1 MVMLDI
7 NRTNISLPN
16 CFYLDLRLEQT
27 KATFFA
33 TVVTCILNAVFSLIT
48 AIGNLVILQV
58 IWRKQELHTPSF
70 ILLFCLAASDLLVGL
85 VCQPFY
91 VAYKITELTDN
102 FGAYCILR
110 MIQSISGWTTAGVS
124 LQILSGVSIDRLL
137 VLTLHLRYNTIV
149 TVQRILQTV
158 FVVWVLSVAIVM
170 LRFWIRQ
177 WLIFPVA
184 TVVISFFVTTMS
196 TLKIFQ
202 IVRRHQRQI
211 SQQQQSV
218 QSTTVDVLKCRKSA
232 VTVLYVYGLF
242 VIFYLPLCATMVV
255 ETLTGYTLRVKIAYD
270 YAATAV
276 FINSFLNPLVYCL
289 RFGEIRRA
297 LRNSLKRN
305 SYGLF
310 LTIGHCFGVR
320 ATNG

>member
-1 MVMLDI
+1 MVMLEF
-7 NRTNISLPN
+7 NRTNLSLPS
-16 CFYLDLRLEQT
+16 CFYLDLRLEQNND
-27 KATFFA
+27 TFIA
-33 TVVTCILNAVFSLIT
+33 SVVTCILNAVFSLIT

-91 VAYKITELTDN
+91 VAFKITELIDN

-110 MIQSISGWTTAGVS
+110 MIQSISGWTTTGVS
-124 LQILSGVSIDRLL
+124 LAILSGVSIDRLL

-149 TVQRILQTV
+149 TVQRVLQTV
-158 FVVWVLSVAIVM
+158 FVVWMLSVAIVM

-184 TVVISFFVTTMS
+184 IVVTSFLVTTIS

-211 SQQQQSV
+211 FQQQRIQSNI
-218 QSTTVDVLKCRKSA
+218 VDALKCRKSA

-242 VIFYLPLCATMVV
+242 IIFYLPLCATMVV
-255 ETLTGYTLRVKIAYD
+255 ETLAGYTLRVKIAYD

-276 FINSFLNPLVYCL
+276 FINSFLNPIVYCF
-289 RFGEIRRA
+289 RIEEIRRA
-297 LRNSLKRN
+297 VKNLLKRN
-305 SYGLF
+305 
-310 LTIGHCFGVR
+310 
-320 ATNG
+320 

>member
-1 MVMLDI
+1 MVMLEF
-7 NRTNISLPN
+7 NRTNLSLPS
-16 CFYLDLRLEQT
+16 CFYLDLRLEQNND
-27 KATFFA
+27 TFIA
-33 TVVTCILNAVFSLIT
+33 SVVTCILNAVFSLIT
-48 AIGNLVILQV
+48 AIGNLIILQV

-91 VAYKITELTDN
+91 VAFKITELIDN

-110 MIQSISGWTTAGVS
+110 MIQSISGWTTTGVS
-124 LQILSGVSIDRLL
+124 LAILSGVSIDRLL

-149 TVQRILQTV
+149 TVQRVLQTV
-158 FVVWVLSVAIVM
+158 FVVWMLSVAIVM

-177 WLIFPVA
+177 WLILPVA
-184 TVVISFFVTTMS
+184 IVVTSFLVTTIS

-211 SQQQQSV
+211 FQQQWV
-218 QSTTVDVLKCRKSA
+218 QSNIVDVLKCRKSA

-242 VIFYLPLCATMVV
+242 IIFYLPLCATMVV

-276 FINSFLNPLVYCL
+276 FINSFLNPIVYCF
-289 RFGEIRRA
+289 RIEEIRRA
-297 LRNSLKRN
+297 VKNLLKRN
-305 SYGLF
+305 
-310 LTIGHCFGVR
+310 
-320 ATNG
+320 

>member
-1 MVMLDI
+1 MVMLEF
-7 NRTNISLPN
+7 NRTNLSLPS
-16 CFYLDLRLEQT
+16 CFYLDLRLEQNND
-27 KATFFA
+27 TFIA
-33 TVVTCILNAVFSLIT
+33 SVVTCILNAVFSLIT

-91 VAYKITELTDN
+91 VAFKITELIDN

-110 MIQSISGWTTAGVS
+110 MIQSISGWTTTGVS
-124 LQILSGVSIDRLL
+124 LAILSGVSIDRLL
-137 VLTLHLRYNTIV
+137 VLTFHLRYNTIV
-149 TVQRILQTV
+149 TVQRVLQTV
-158 FVVWVLSVAIVM
+158 FVVWMLSVAIVM

-177 WLIFPVA
+177 WLILPVA
-184 TVVISFFVTTMS
+184 IVVTSFTVTTIS

-211 SQQQQSV
+211 FQQQRV
-218 QSTTVDVLKCRKSA
+218 QSNIVDALKCRKSA

-242 VIFYLPLCATMVV
+242 IIFYLPLCATMVV
-255 ETLTGYTLRVKIAYD
+255 ETLAGYTLRVKIAYD

-276 FINSFLNPLVYCL
+276 FINSFLNPIVYCF
-289 RFGEIRRA
+289 RIEEIRRA
-297 LRNSLKRN
+297 VKNLLKRN
-305 SYGLF
+305 
-310 LTIGHCFGVR
+310 
-320 ATNG
+320 

>member
-1 MVMLDI
+1 MVMLEF
-7 NRTNISLPN
+7 NRTNLSLPS
-16 CFYLDLRLEQT
+16 CFYLDLRLEQNND
-27 KATFFA
+27 TFIA
-33 TVVTCILNAVFSLIT
+33 SVVTCILNAVFSLIT

-91 VAYKITELTDN
+91 VAFKITELIDN

-110 MIQSISGWTTAGVS
+110 MIQSISGWTTTGVS
-124 LQILSGVSIDRLL
+124 LAILSGVSIDRLL
-137 VLTLHLRYNTIV
+137 VLTFHLRYNTIV
-149 TVQRILQTV
+149 TVQRVLQTV
-158 FVVWVLSVAIVM
+158 FVVWMLSVAIVM

-184 TVVISFFVTTMS
+184 IVVTSFLVTTIS

-211 SQQQQSV
+211 FQQQRV
-218 QSTTVDVLKCRKSA
+218 QSNIVDALKCRKSA

-242 VIFYLPLCATMVV
+242 IIFYLPLCATMVV
-255 ETLTGYTLRVKIAYD
+255 ETLAGYTLRVKIAYD

-276 FINSFLNPLVYCL
+276 FINSFLNPIVYCF
-289 RFGEIRRA
+289 RIEEIRRA
-297 LRNSLKRN
+297 VKNLLKRN
-305 SYGLF
+305 
-310 LTIGHCFGVR
+310 
-320 ATNG
+320 

>member
-1 MVMLDI
+1 MVMLEF
-7 NRTNISLPN
+7 NKTNLSLPS
-16 CFYLDLRLEQT
+16 CFYWDLRLE
-27 KATFFA
+27 KNNDTFIA
-33 TVVTCILNAVFSLIT
+33 SVVTCIFNAVFSLLT
-48 AIGNLVILQV
+48 AIGNSVILQV

-91 VAYKITELTDN
+91 VAFKITELIDN

-110 MIQSISGWTTAGVS
+110 MIQSISGWTTTGVS
-124 LQILSGVSIDRLL
+124 LAILSGVSIDRLL
-137 VLTLHLRYNTIV
+137 VLTFHLRYNTIV
-149 TVQRILQTV
+149 TVQRVLQTV
-158 FVVWVLSVAIVM
+158 FVVWMLSVAIVM

-184 TVVISFFVTTMS
+184 IVVTSFLVTTIS

-211 SQQQQSV
+211 FQQQRV
-218 QSTTVDVLKCRKSA
+218 QSNIVDALKCRKSA

-242 VIFYLPLCATMVV
+242 IIFYLPLCATMVV
-255 ETLTGYTLRVKIAYD
+255 ETLAGYTLRVKIAYD

-276 FINSFLNPLVYCL
+276 FINSFLNPIVYCF
-289 RFGEIRRA
+289 RIEEIRRA
-297 LRNSLKRN
+297 VKNLLKRN
-305 SYGLF
+305 
-310 LTIGHCFGVR
+310 
-320 ATNG
+320 

>member
-1 MVMLDI
+1 MVMLEF
-7 NRTNISLPN
+7 NRTNLSLPS
-16 CFYLDLRLEQT
+16 CFYLDLRLEQNND
-27 KATFFA
+27 TFIA
-33 TVVTCILNAVFSLIT
+33 SVVTCILNAVFSLIT
-48 AIGNLVILQV
+48 AIGNLIILQV

-91 VAYKITELTDN
+91 VAFKITELIDN

-110 MIQSISGWTTAGVS
+110 MIQSISGWTTTGVS
-124 LQILSGVSIDRLL
+124 LAILSGVSIDRLL

-149 TVQRILQTV
+149 TVQRVLQTV
-158 FVVWVLSVAIVM
+158 FVVWMLSVAIVM

-184 TVVISFFVTTMS
+184 IVVTSFLVTTIS

-211 SQQQQSV
+211 FQQQRV
-218 QSTTVDVLKCRKSA
+218 QSNIVDVLKCRKSA

-242 VIFYLPLCATMVV
+242 IIFYLPLCATMVV

-276 FINSFLNPLVYCL
+276 FINSFLNPIVYCF
-289 RFGEIRRA
+289 RIEEIRRA
-297 LRNSLKRN
+297 VKNLLKRN
-305 SYGLF
+305 
-310 LTIGHCFGVR
+310 
-320 ATNG
+320 

>member
-1 MVMLDI
+1 MVMLEF
-7 NRTNISLPN
+7 NRTNLSLPS
-16 CFYLDLRLEQT
+16 CFYLDLRLEQNND
-27 KATFFA
+27 TFIA
-33 TVVTCILNAVFSLIT
+33 SIVTCILNAVFSLIT
-48 AIGNLVILQV
+48 AIGNLIILQV

-85 VCQPFY
+85 FCQPFY
-91 VAYKITELTDN
+91 VAFKITELIDN

-110 MIQSISGWTTAGVS
+110 MIQSISGWTTTGVS
-124 LQILSGVSIDRLL
+124 LAILSGVSIDRLL

-149 TVQRILQTV
+149 TVQRVLQTV
-158 FVVWVLSVAIVM
+158 FVVWMLSVAIVM

-184 TVVISFFVTTMS
+184 IVVTSFLVTTIS

-211 SQQQQSV
+211 FQQQRIQSNI
-218 QSTTVDVLKCRKSA
+218 VDALKCRKSA

-242 VIFYLPLCATMVV
+242 IIFYIPLCATMVV
-255 ETLTGYTLRVKIAYD
+255 ETLAGYTLRVKIAYD

-276 FINSFLNPLVYCL
+276 FINSFLNPIVYCF
-289 RFGEIRRA
+289 RIEEIRRA
-297 LRNSLKRN
+297 VKNLLKRN
-305 SYGLF
+305 
-310 LTIGHCFGVR
+310 
-320 ATNG
+320 

>member
-1 MVMLDI
+1 MVMLEF
-7 NRTNISLPN
+7 NRTNLSLPS
-16 CFYLDLRLEQT
+16 CFYLDLRLEQNND
-27 KATFFA
+27 TFIA
-33 TVVTCILNAVFSLIT
+33 SVVTCILNAVFSLIT
-48 AIGNLVILQV
+48 AIGNLIILQV

-91 VAYKITELTDN
+91 VAFKITELIDN

-110 MIQSISGWTTAGVS
+110 MIQSISGWTTTGVS
-124 LQILSGVSIDRLL
+124 LAILSGVSIDRLL
-137 VLTLHLRYNTIV
+137 VLTFHLRYNTIV
-149 TVQRILQTV
+149 TVQRVLQTV
-158 FVVWVLSVAIVM
+158 FVVWMLSVAIVM

-184 TVVISFFVTTMS
+184 IVVTSFLVTTIS

-211 SQQQQSV
+211 FQQQRV
-218 QSTTVDVLKCRKSA
+218 QSNIVDALKCRKSA

-242 VIFYLPLCATMVV
+242 IIFYLPLCATMVV
-255 ETLTGYTLRVKIAYD
+255 ETLAGYTLRVKIAYD

-276 FINSFLNPLVYCL
+276 FINSFLNPIVYCF
-289 RFGEIRRA
+289 RIEEIRRA
-297 LRNSLKRN
+297 VKNLLKRN
-305 SYGLF
+305 
-310 LTIGHCFGVR
+310 
-320 ATNG
+320 

>member
-1 MVMLDI
+1 MVMLEF
-7 NRTNISLPN
+7 NRTNLSLPS
-16 CFYLDLRLEQT
+16 CFYLDLRLEQNND
-27 KATFFA
+27 TFIA
-33 TVVTCILNAVFSLIT
+33 SVVTCILNAVFSLIT
-48 AIGNLVILQV
+48 AIGNLIILQV

-91 VAYKITELTDN
+91 VAFKITELIDN

-110 MIQSISGWTTAGVS
+110 MIQSISGWTTTGVS
-124 LQILSGVSIDRLL
+124 LAILSGVSIDRLL

-149 TVQRILQTV
+149 TVQRVLQTV
-158 FVVWVLSVAIVM
+158 FVVWMLSVAIVM

-184 TVVISFFVTTMS
+184 IVVTSFLVTTIS

-211 SQQQQSV
+211 FQQQWV
-218 QSTTVDVLKCRKSA
+218 QSNIVDVLKCRKSA

-242 VIFYLPLCATMVV
+242 IIFYLPLCATMVV
-255 ETLTGYTLRVKIAYD
+255 ETLAGYTLRVKIAYD

-276 FINSFLNPLVYCL
+276 FINSFLNPIVYCF
-289 RFGEIRRA
+289 RIEEIRRA
-297 LRNSLKRN
+297 VKNLLKRN
-305 SYGLF
+305 
-310 LTIGHCFGVR
+310 
-320 ATNG
+320 

>member
-1 MVMLDI
+1 MVMLEF
-7 NRTNISLPN
+7 NRTNLSLPS
-16 CFYLDLRLEQT
+16 CFYLDLRLEQNND
-27 KATFFA
+27 TFIA
-33 TVVTCILNAVFSLIT
+33 SVVTCILNAVFSLIT

-70 ILLFCLAASDLLVGL
+70 IFLFCLAASDLLVGL

-91 VAYKITELTDN
+91 VAYKITELIDN

-110 MIQSISGWTTAGVS
+110 MIQSISGWTTTGAS
-124 LQILSGVSIDRLL
+124 LAILSGVSIDRLL

-149 TVQRILQTV
+149 TVQRVLQTV
-158 FVVWVLSVAIVM
+158 FVVWMLSVAIVM

-177 WLIFPVA
+177 WLILPVA
-184 TVVISFFVTTMS
+184 IVVTSFTVTTIS

-211 SQQQQSV
+211 FQQQRIQSNI
-218 QSTTVDVLKCRKSA
+218 VDALKCRKSA

-242 VIFYLPLCATMVV
+242 IIFYLPLCATMVV
-255 ETLTGYTLRVKIAYD
+255 ETLAGYTLRVKIAYD

-276 FINSFLNPLVYCL
+276 FINSFLNPIVYCF
-289 RFGEIRRA
+289 RIEEIRRA
-297 LRNSLKRN
+297 VKNLLKRN
-305 SYGLF
+305 
-310 LTIGHCFGVR
+310 
-320 ATNG
+320 

>member
-1 MVMLDI
+1 MVMLEF
-7 NRTNISLPN
+7 NRTNLSLPS
-16 CFYLDLRLEQT
+16 CFYLDLRLEQNND
-27 KATFFA
+27 TFIA
-33 TVVTCILNAVFSLIT
+33 SVVTCILNAVFSLIT
-48 AIGNLVILQV
+48 AIGNLIILQV

-91 VAYKITELTDN
+91 VAFKITELIDN

-110 MIQSISGWTTAGVS
+110 MIQSISGWTTTGVS
-124 LQILSGVSIDRLL
+124 LAILSGVSIDRLL

-149 TVQRILQTV
+149 TVQRVLQTV
-158 FVVWVLSVAIVM
+158 FVVWMLSVAIVM

-177 WLIFPVA
+177 WLILPVA
-184 TVVISFFVTTMS
+184 IVVTSFTVTTIS

-211 SQQQQSV
+211 FQQQRV
-218 QSTTVDVLKCRKSA
+218 QSNIVDVLKCRKSA

-242 VIFYLPLCATMVV
+242 IIFYLPLCATMVV
-255 ETLTGYTLRVKIAYD
+255 ETLAGYTLRVKIAYD

-276 FINSFLNPLVYCL
+276 FINSFLNPIVYCF
-289 RFGEIRRA
+289 RIEEIRRA
-297 LRNSLKRN
+297 VKNLLKRN
-305 SYGLF
+305 
-310 LTIGHCFGVR
+310 
-320 ATNG
+320 

>member
-1 MVMLDI
+1 MVMLEF
-7 NRTNISLPN
+7 NRTNLSLPS
-16 CFYLDLRLEQT
+16 CFYLDLRLEQNND
-27 KATFFA
+27 TFIA
-33 TVVTCILNAVFSLIT
+33 SVVTCILNAVFSLIT

-91 VAYKITELTDN
+91 VAYKITELIDN

-110 MIQSISGWTTAGVS
+110 MIQSISGWTTTGAS
-124 LQILSGVSIDRLL
+124 LAILSGVSIDRLL

-149 TVQRILQTV
+149 TVQRVLQTV
-158 FVVWVLSVAIVM
+158 FVVWMLSVAIVM

-177 WLIFPVA
+177 WLILPVA
-184 TVVISFFVTTMS
+184 IVVTSFTVTTIS

-211 SQQQQSV
+211 FQQQWV
-218 QSTTVDVLKCRKSA
+218 QSNIVDVLKCRKSA

-242 VIFYLPLCATMVV
+242 IIFYLPLCATMVV

-276 FINSFLNPLVYCL
+276 FINSFLNPIVYCF
-289 RFGEIRRA
+289 RIEEIRRA
-297 LRNSLKRN
+297 VKNLLKRN
-305 SYGLF
+305 
-310 LTIGHCFGVR
+310 
-320 ATNG
+320 

>member
-1 MVMLDI
+1 MLDL
-7 NRTNISLPN
+7 NRTNLSLLN

-27 KATFFA
+27 NDTFIA

-48 AIGNLVILQV
+48 AIGNFVILQV

-70 ILLFCLAASDLLVGL
+70 TLLFCLAASDLLVGL
-85 VCQPFY
+85 VCQPFF
-91 VAYKITELTDN
+91 VAYKITEHTDN

-110 MIQSISGWTTAGVS
+110 MIQSISGWATTGTSLTLLSAVS
-124 LQILSGVSIDRLL
+124 VDRLL
-137 VLTLHLRYNTIV
+137 VLTLHLRYNNIV
-149 TVQRILQTV
+149 TVKRILLTV
-158 FVVWVLSVAIVM
+158 FVVWNLCVTIVM
-170 LRFWIRQ
+170 LRFCVRQ

-184 TVVISFFVTTMS
+184 TVVTSFLVATMS

-218 QSTTVDVLKCRKSA
+218 QSNTVDVLKCRKSA

-242 VIFYLPLCATMVV
+242 VIFYLPMCAAMAL
-255 ETLTGYTLRVKIAYD
+255 ETLTGYTLTVKMAYD

-276 FINSFLNPLVYCL
+276 FMNSFLNPFVYCL
-289 RFGEIRRA
+289 RIGEIRRA
-297 LRNSLKRN
+297 VKNLLKRN
-305 SYGLF
+305 
-310 LTIGHCFGVR
+310 
-320 ATNG
+320 

>member
-1 MVMLDI
+1 MLEF
-7 NRTNISLPN
+7 NRTNLSLPN
-16 CFYLDLRLEQT
+16 CFHLGPRLEQDND
-27 KATFFA
+27 TFIA
-33 TVVTCILNAVFSLIT
+33 SVVTCILNAVFSLMT
-48 AIGNLVILQV
+48 AVGNLVILQV
-58 IWRKQELHTPSF
+58 IWSKQELHTPSF

-91 VAYKITELTDN
+91 VAYKITELIDN

-110 MIQSISGWTTAGVS
+110 MIQSISGWTTTGVS
-124 LQILSGVSIDRLL
+124 LAILSGVSNDRLL
-137 VLTLHLRYNTIV
+137 VLTLHLRYNSIV
-149 TVQRILQTV
+149 TVQRVLQTV
-158 FVVWVLSVAIVM
+158 FVVWMLSVTIVM

-184 TVVISFFVTTMS
+184 IVVISFLVTAMS

-218 QSTTVDVLKCRKSA
+218 QSNIVDVLNCRKSA

-255 ETLTGYTLRVKIAYD
+255 ETLTEYTLRVKIAYD

-276 FINSFLNPLVYCL
+276 FINSFLNPIVYCF
-289 RFGEIRRA
+289 RIGEIRRA
-297 LRNSLKRN
+297 VKNLLKRN
-305 SYGLF
+305 
-310 LTIGHCFGVR
+310 
-320 ATNG
+320 

>member
-1 MVMLDI
+1 MVMLEF
-7 NRTNISLPN
+7 NRTNLSLPS
-16 CFYLDLRLEQT
+16 CFYLDLRLEQNND
-27 KATFFA
+27 TFIA
-33 TVVTCILNAVFSLIT
+33 SVVTCILNAVFSLIT
-48 AIGNLVILQV
+48 AIGNLIILQV

-91 VAYKITELTDN
+91 VAFKITELIDN

-110 MIQSISGWTTAGVS
+110 MIQSISGWTTTGVS
-124 LQILSGVSIDRLL
+124 LAILSGVSIDRLL

-149 TVQRILQTV
+149 TVQRVLQTV
-158 FVVWVLSVAIVM
+158 FVVWMLSVAIVM

-184 TVVISFFVTTMS
+184 IVVTSFLVTTIS

-211 SQQQQSV
+211 FQQQRIQSNI
-218 QSTTVDVLKCRKSA
+218 VDALKCRKSA

-242 VIFYLPLCATMVV
+242 IIFYLPLCATMVV
-255 ETLTGYTLRVKIAYD
+255 ETLAGYTLRVKIAYD

-276 FINSFLNPLVYCL
+276 FINSFLNPIVYCF
-289 RFGEIRRA
+289 RIEEIRRA
-297 LRNSLKRN
+297 VKNLLKRN
-305 SYGLF
+305 
-310 LTIGHCFGVR
+310 
-320 ATNG
+320 

>member
-1 MVMLDI
+1 MVMLEF
-7 NRTNISLPN
+7 NRTNLSLPS
-16 CFYLDLRLEQT
+16 CFYLDLRLEQNND
-27 KATFFA
+27 TFIA
-33 TVVTCILNAVFSLIT
+33 SVVTCILNAVFSLIT

-91 VAYKITELTDN
+91 VAFKITELIDN

-110 MIQSISGWTTAGVS
+110 MIQSISGWTTTGVS
-124 LQILSGVSIDRLL
+124 LAILSGVSIDRLL

-149 TVQRILQTV
+149 TVQRVLQTV
-158 FVVWVLSVAIVM
+158 FVVWMLSVAIVM

-184 TVVISFFVTTMS
+184 IVVTSFLVTTIS

-211 SQQQQSV
+211 FQQQRV
-218 QSTTVDVLKCRKSA
+218 QSNIVDVLKCRKSA

-242 VIFYLPLCATMVV
+242 IIFYLPLCATMVV
-255 ETLTGYTLRVKIAYD
+255 ETLAGYTLRVKIAYD

-276 FINSFLNPLVYCL
+276 FINSFLNPIVYCF
-289 RFGEIRRA
+289 RIEEIRRA
-297 LRNSLKRN
+297 VKNLLKRN
-305 SYGLF
+305 
-310 LTIGHCFGVR
+310 
-320 ATNG
+320 

>member
-1 MVMLDI
+1 MVMLEF
-7 NRTNISLPN
+7 NRTNLSLPS
-16 CFYLDLRLEQT
+16 CFYLDLRLEQNND
-27 KATFFA
+27 TFIA
-33 TVVTCILNAVFSLIT
+33 SVVTCILNAVFSLIT
-48 AIGNLVILQV
+48 AIGNLIILQV

-91 VAYKITELTDN
+91 VAFKITELIDN

-110 MIQSISGWTTAGVS
+110 MIQSISGWTTTGAS
-124 LQILSGVSIDRLL
+124 LAILSGVSIDRLL

-149 TVQRILQTV
+149 TVQRVLQTV
-158 FVVWVLSVAIVM
+158 FVVWMLSVAIVM

-177 WLIFPVA
+177 WLILPVA
-184 TVVISFFVTTMS
+184 IVVTSFTVTTIS

-211 SQQQQSV
+211 FQQQRIQSNI
-218 QSTTVDVLKCRKSA
+218 VDALKCRKSA

-242 VIFYLPLCATMVV
+242 IIFYLPLCATMVV

-276 FINSFLNPLVYCL
+276 FINSFLNPIVYCF
-289 RFGEIRRA
+289 RIEEIRRA
-297 LRNSLKRN
+297 VKNLLKRN
-305 SYGLF
+305 
-310 LTIGHCFGVR
+310 
-320 ATNG
+320 

>member
-1 MVMLDI
+1 MVMLEF
-7 NRTNISLPN
+7 NRTNLSLPS
-16 CFYLDLRLEQT
+16 CFYLDLRLE
-27 KATFFA
+27 KNNDTFIA
-33 TVVTCILNAVFSLIT
+33 SVVTCIFNAVFSLLT
-48 AIGNLVILQV
+48 AIGNSVILQV

-91 VAYKITELTDN
+91 VAFKITELIDN

-110 MIQSISGWTTAGVS
+110 MIQSISGWTTTGVS
-124 LQILSGVSIDRLL
+124 LAILSGVSIDRLL
-137 VLTLHLRYNTIV
+137 VLTFHLRYNTIV
-149 TVQRILQTV
+149 TVQRVLQTV
-158 FVVWVLSVAIVM
+158 FVVWMLSVAIVM

-184 TVVISFFVTTMS
+184 IVVTSFLVTTIS

-211 SQQQQSV
+211 FQQQRV
-218 QSTTVDVLKCRKSA
+218 QSNIVDALKCRKSA

-242 VIFYLPLCATMVV
+242 IIFYLPLCATMVV
-255 ETLTGYTLRVKIAYD
+255 ETLAGYTLRVKIAYD

-276 FINSFLNPLVYCL
+276 FINSFLNPIVYCF
-289 RFGEIRRA
+289 RIEEIRRA
-297 LRNSLKRN
+297 VKNLLKRN
-305 SYGLF
+305 
-310 LTIGHCFGVR
+310 
-320 ATNG
+320 

>member
-1 MVMLDI
+1 MVMLEF
-7 NRTNISLPN
+7 NRTNLSLPS
-16 CFYLDLRLEQT
+16 CFYLDLRLEQNND
-27 KATFFA
+27 TFIA
-33 TVVTCILNAVFSLIT
+33 SVVTCILNAVFSLIT

-91 VAYKITELTDN
+91 VAFKITELIDN

-110 MIQSISGWTTAGVS
+110 MIQSISGWTTTGVS
-124 LQILSGVSIDRLL
+124 LAILSGVSIDRLL

-149 TVQRILQTV
+149 TVQRVLQTV
-158 FVVWVLSVAIVM
+158 FVVWMLSVAIVM

-184 TVVISFFVTTMS
+184 IVVTSFLVTTIS

-211 SQQQQSV
+211 FQQQRV
-218 QSTTVDVLKCRKSA
+218 QSNIVDALKCRKSA

-242 VIFYLPLCATMVV
+242 IIFYLPLCATMVV

-276 FINSFLNPLVYCL
+276 FINSFLNPIVYCF
-289 RFGEIRRA
+289 RIEEIRRA
-297 LRNSLKRN
+297 VKNLLKRN
-305 SYGLF
+305 
-310 LTIGHCFGVR
+310 
-320 ATNG
+320 

>member
-1 MVMLDI
+1 MVMLEF
-7 NRTNISLPN
+7 NRTNLSLPS
-16 CFYLDLRLEQT
+16 CFYLDLRLEQNND
-27 KATFFA
+27 TFIA
-33 TVVTCILNAVFSLIT
+33 SVVTCILNAVFSLIT

-91 VAYKITELTDN
+91 VAFKITELIDN

-110 MIQSISGWTTAGVS
+110 MIQSISGWTTTGVS
-124 LQILSGVSIDRLL
+124 LAILSGVSIDRLL

-149 TVQRILQTV
+149 TVQRVLQTV
-158 FVVWVLSVAIVM
+158 FVVWMLSVAIVM

-177 WLIFPVA
+177 WLILPVA
-184 TVVISFFVTTMS
+184 IVVTSFLVTTIS

-211 SQQQQSV
+211 FQQQWV
-218 QSTTVDVLKCRKSA
+218 QSNIVDVLKCRKSA

-242 VIFYLPLCATMVV
+242 IIFYLPLCATMVV
-255 ETLTGYTLRVKIAYD
+255 ETLAGYTLRVKIAYD

-276 FINSFLNPLVYCL
+276 FINSFLNPIVYCF
-289 RFGEIRRA
+289 RIEEIRRA
-297 LRNSLKRN
+297 VKNLLKRN
-305 SYGLF
+305 
-310 LTIGHCFGVR
+310 
-320 ATNG
+320 

>member
-1 MVMLDI
+1 MVMLEF
-7 NRTNISLPN
+7 NRTNLSLPS
-16 CFYLDLRLEQT
+16 CFYLDLRLEQNND
-27 KATFFA
+27 TFIA
-33 TVVTCILNAVFSLIT
+33 SVVTCILNAVFSLIT
-48 AIGNLVILQV
+48 AIGNLIILQV

-91 VAYKITELTDN
+91 VAFKITELIDN

-110 MIQSISGWTTAGVS
+110 MIQSISGWTTTGVS
-124 LQILSGVSIDRLL
+124 LAILSGVSIDRLL

-149 TVQRILQTV
+149 TVQRVLQTV
-158 FVVWVLSVAIVM
+158 FVVWMLSVAIVM

-184 TVVISFFVTTMS
+184 IVVTSFLVTTIS

-211 SQQQQSV
+211 FQQQWV
-218 QSTTVDVLKCRKSA
+218 QSNIVDVLKCRKSA

-242 VIFYLPLCATMVV
+242 IIFYLPLCATMVV

-276 FINSFLNPLVYCL
+276 FINSFLNPIVYCF
-289 RFGEIRRA
+289 RIEEIRRA
-297 LRNSLKRN
+297 VKNLLKRN
-305 SYGLF
+305 
-310 LTIGHCFGVR
+310 
-320 ATNG
+320 

>member
-1 MVMLDI
+1 MVVLEF
-7 NRTNISLPN
+7 NRTNLSLSS
-16 CFYLDLRLEQT
+16 CFYLDLRLEQNND
-27 KATFFA
+27 TFIA
-33 TVVTCILNAVFSLIT
+33 SVVTCILNAVFSLIT

-91 VAYKITELTDN
+91 VAFKITELTDN

-110 MIQSISGWTTAGVS
+110 MIQSISGWTTTGVS
-124 LQILSGVSIDRLL
+124 LAILSGVSIDRLL

-149 TVQRILQTV
+149 TVQRVLQTV
-158 FVVWVLSVAIVM
+158 FVVWMLSVAIVM

-177 WLIFPVA
+177 WLILPVA
-184 TVVISFFVTTMS
+184 IVVTSFTVTTIS

-211 SQQQQSV
+211 FQQQRIQSNI
-218 QSTTVDVLKCRKSA
+218 VDALKCRKSA

-242 VIFYLPLCATMVV
+242 IIFYLPLCATMVV

-276 FINSFLNPLVYCL
+276 FINSFLNPIVYCF
-289 RFGEIRRA
+289 RIEEIRRA
-297 LRNSLKRN
+297 VKNLLKRN
-305 SYGLF
+305 
-310 LTIGHCFGVR
+310 
-320 ATNG
+320 

>member
-1 MVMLDI
+1 MVMLEF
-7 NRTNISLPN
+7 NRTNLSLPS
-16 CFYLDLRLEQT
+16 CFYLDLRLEQNND
-27 KATFFA
+27 TFIA
-33 TVVTCILNAVFSLIT
+33 SVVTCILNSVFSLIT
-48 AIGNLVILQV
+48 AIGNLIILQV

-91 VAYKITELTDN
+91 VAFKITELIDN

-110 MIQSISGWTTAGVS
+110 MIQSISGWTTTGVS
-124 LQILSGVSIDRLL
+124 LAILSGVSIDRLL
-137 VLTLHLRYNTIV
+137 VLTFHLRYNTIV
-149 TVQRILQTV
+149 TVQRVLQTV
-158 FVVWVLSVAIVM
+158 FVVWMLSVAIVM

-184 TVVISFFVTTMS
+184 IVVTSFLVTTIS

-211 SQQQQSV
+211 FQQQRIQSNI
-218 QSTTVDVLKCRKSA
+218 VDALKCRKSA

-242 VIFYLPLCATMVV
+242 IIFYLPLCATMVV

-276 FINSFLNPLVYCL
+276 FINSFLNPIVYCF
-289 RFGEIRRA
+289 RIEEIRRA
-297 LRNSLKRN
+297 VKNLLKRN
-305 SYGLF
+305 
-310 LTIGHCFGVR
+310 
-320 ATNG
+320 

>member
-1 MVMLDI
+1 MVMLEF
-7 NRTNISLPN
+7 NRTNLSLPS
-16 CFYLDLRLEQT
+16 CFYLDLRLE
-27 KATFFA
+27 KNNETFIA
-33 TVVTCILNAVFSLIT
+33 SVVTCIFNAVFSLIT
-48 AIGNLVILQV
+48 AIGNLIILQV

-91 VAYKITELTDN
+91 VAFKITELIDN

-110 MIQSISGWTTAGVS
+110 MIQSISGWTTTGVS
-124 LQILSGVSIDRLL
+124 LAILSGVSIDRLL
-137 VLTLHLRYNTIV
+137 VLTFHLRYNTIV
-149 TVQRILQTV
+149 TVQRVLQTV
-158 FVVWVLSVAIVM
+158 FVVWMLSVAIVM

-184 TVVISFFVTTMS
+184 IVVTSFLVTTIS

-211 SQQQQSV
+211 FQQQRV
-218 QSTTVDVLKCRKSA
+218 QSNIVDALKCRKSA

-242 VIFYLPLCATMVV
+242 IIFYLPLCATMVV
-255 ETLTGYTLRVKIAYD
+255 ETLAGYTLRVKIAYD

-276 FINSFLNPLVYCL
+276 FINSFLNPIVYCF
-289 RFGEIRRA
+289 RIEEIRRA
-297 LRNSLKRN
+297 VKNLLKRN
-305 SYGLF
+305 
-310 LTIGHCFGVR
+310 
-320 ATNG
+320 

>member
-1 MVMLDI
+1 MVMLEF
-7 NRTNISLPN
+7 NRTNLSLPS
-16 CFYLDLRLEQT
+16 CFYLDLRLEQNND
-27 KATFFA
+27 TFIA
-33 TVVTCILNAVFSLIT
+33 SVVTCILNAVFSLIT
-48 AIGNLVILQV
+48 AIGNLIILQV

-91 VAYKITELTDN
+91 VAFKITELIDN

-110 MIQSISGWTTAGVS
+110 MIQSISGWTTTGVS
-124 LQILSGVSIDRLL
+124 LAILSGVSIDRLL

-149 TVQRILQTV
+149 TVQRVLQTV
-158 FVVWVLSVAIVM
+158 FVVWMLSVAIVM

-184 TVVISFFVTTMS
+184 IVVTSFLVTTIS

-211 SQQQQSV
+211 FQQQRV
-218 QSTTVDVLKCRKSA
+218 QSNIVDALKCRKSA

-242 VIFYLPLCATMVV
+242 IIFYLPLCATMVV
-255 ETLTGYTLRVKIAYD
+255 ETLAGYTLRVKIAYD

-276 FINSFLNPLVYCL
+276 FINSFLNPIVYCF
-289 RFGEIRRA
+289 RIEEIRRA
-297 LRNSLKRN
+297 VKNLLKRN
-305 SYGLF
+305 
-310 LTIGHCFGVR
+310 
-320 ATNG
+320 

>member
-1 MVMLDI
+1 MVMLEF
-7 NRTNISLPN
+7 NRTNLSLPS
-16 CFYLDLRLEQT
+16 CFYLDLRLEQNND
-27 KATFFA
+27 TFIA
-33 TVVTCILNAVFSLIT
+33 SVVTCILNSVFSLIT
-48 AIGNLVILQV
+48 AIGNLIILQV

-91 VAYKITELTDN
+91 VAFKITELIDN

-110 MIQSISGWTTAGVS
+110 MIQSISGWTTTGVS
-124 LQILSGVSIDRLL
+124 LAILSGVSIDRLL

-149 TVQRILQTV
+149 TVQRVLQTV
-158 FVVWVLSVAIVM
+158 FVVWMLSVAIVM

-184 TVVISFFVTTMS
+184 IVVTSFLVTTIS

-211 SQQQQSV
+211 FQQQRIQSNI
-218 QSTTVDVLKCRKSA
+218 VDALKCRKSA

-242 VIFYLPLCATMVV
+242 IIFYLPLCATMVV

-276 FINSFLNPLVYCL
+276 FINSFLNPIVYCF
-289 RFGEIRRA
+289 RIEEIRRA
-297 LRNSLKRN
+297 VKNLLKRN
-305 SYGLF
+305 
-310 LTIGHCFGVR
+310 
-320 ATNG
+320 